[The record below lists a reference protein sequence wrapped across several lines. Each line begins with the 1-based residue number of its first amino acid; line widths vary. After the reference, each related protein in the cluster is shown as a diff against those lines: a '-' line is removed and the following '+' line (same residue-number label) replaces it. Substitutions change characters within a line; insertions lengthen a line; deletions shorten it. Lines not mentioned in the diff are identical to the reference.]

1 MRAIATLI
9 PIVWFGLI
17 FAAGL
22 ARPGYDHF
30 RQYVTELGVGP
41 NAWIIQLDSVIVGGL
56 LLAFAA
62 MLRRAGV
69 PAVAAMLVGVK
80 AAATVGAG
88 LITGD
93 ADVTARTTQG
103 LVHNGFVVVGNAAMV
118 AACVIVGVQW
128 RQRRTLSLG
137 TAAVIAISTILLA
150 VATPQ
155 GTGSLNAPL
164 AAWAGLI
171 QRISMAANYLW
182 PAGLIFMPRE
192 GPPRERA
199 APSRT

>member
-1 MRAIATLI
+1 MRAVAIST

-17 FAAGL
+17 FVAGL
-22 ARPGYDHF
+22 LRPGYDHF

-41 NAWIIQLDSVIVGGL
+41 NAWIIQLDSVVVGVL
-56 LLAFAA
+56 LITFAVQ
-62 MLRRAGV
+62 LRRVQV
-69 PAVAAMLVGVK
+69 PRSVALLVGVK
-80 AAATVGAG
+80 AIATIATG

-93 ADVTARTTQG
+93 VDVTVRTTQG
-103 LVHNGFVVVGNAAMV
+103 LMHNAFVVVGNVAIV
-118 AACVIVGVQW
+118 AACILVAVQW
-128 RQRRTLSLG
+128 RQRRAFSIG
-137 TAAVIAISTILLA
+137 TAVVIAVSTTLLA

-155 GTGSLNAPL
+155 GTGSPNAPL

-192 GPPRERA
+192 GPQRERVLR
-199 APSRT
+199 SRR